1 MYMNKCK
8 AMAVQGGFSLLEV
21 IITMGI
27 LAIGLLGLAGLQARA
42 LNAEADSFSRAQAM
56 MLANEMADRMNS
68 NLAEVKTSTTAA
80 TGYNQQSGGGVRIE
94 FGTGYSNACVTSH
107 PTDLEDQAECC
118 RTSAQGGTKSSIA
131 ESDLCE
137 WDLSLKGV
145 GEAVGTSKVG
155 GMNGARACVFNTG
168 TAGEFQ
174 IDVVWQGRDIG
185 VAPTDNTCGSTAI
198 TSRRSGVSRIIRV
211 AVLDGS

>member
-1 MYMNKCK
+1 MYMNKRR

-27 LAIGLLGLAGLQARA
+27 LAVGLLGLAGLQARA

-68 NLAEVKTSTTAA
+68 NLAEVKTSTAAA
-80 TGYNQQSGGGVRIE
+80 TGYNQESDSGVRIE
-94 FGTGYSNACVTSH
+94 FGAGYTNDCISSSNPLLDEPAEQAACCAAKATSV
-107 PTDLEDQAECC
+107 A
-118 RTSAQGGTKSSIA
+118 R
-131 ESDLCE
+131 DLCE

-185 VAPTDNTCGSTAI
+185 VAPSDNTCGSTTI
-198 TSRRSGVSRIIRV
+198 TSRRSGVSRILLV
-211 AVLDGS
+211 ADLDGA